1 MFRFMMW
8 LARRL
13 AAGRA
18 AAGARPAEQAPGMPV
33 TVIQGTGRPGTGGQR
48 LVTVRLPDGRLAE
61 GEHVADSAGPAGASG
76 GQNPTVVLVGQP
88 GNGASNGASKQG
100 GGGPRGRWY
109 SGIPRWIRW
118 GVPIVVIA
126 ALFRRI
132 VAWAVL
138 AALSGALHLFGVNVS
153 LPHVSFGWPWSSSA
167 SSSSTTLVGPLVL
180 NKIEGIDK
188 PALGST
194 TFDFMFTHSVNKPLG
209 ILPCWYSATFSA
221 VGHASATVNLNP
233 GAAWWKPSTG
243 HYVLKVLSKP
253 SGTTPGQVAVTMALP
268 QPQLPQSVHDV
279 SVDNTLSKPVS
290 TDHSWTYPGVAC
302 GVLVKPQFSQ
312 SVLYAQA
319 QQEAFKQATTVKG
332 VTQPLIAA
340 AEKEAAAIIGGNFI
354 TPTLNSLHYKVSKF
368 TIRWIAPPAP
378 PG

>member
-1 MFRFMMW
+1 VVRSLIW

-13 AAGRA
+13 GSGQQR
-18 AAGARPAEQAPGMPV
+18 AEQARSMPV
-33 TVIQGTGRPGTGGQR
+33 TVIPGAGVHGPGTR
-48 LVTVRLPDGRLAE
+48 PLVTVRLPDGRLVE
-61 GEHVADSAGPAGASG
+61 GEPASGPAGPAGQGSG
-76 GQNPTVVLVGQP
+76 AGPAGGDRPLHPTVVLFGQP
-88 GNGASNGASKQG
+88 GDGSGQP
-100 GGGPRGRWY
+100 GGPRRRWY
-109 SGIPRWIRW
+109 SGLPRWVRW
-118 GVPIVVIA
+118 GVPAVIILVV
-126 ALFRRI
+126 FRRI

-138 AALSGALHLFGVNVS
+138 AVLSGALHLFGANVN
-153 LPHVSFGWPWSSSA
+153 LPHVTFGWPWSSS

-188 PALGST
+188 PALGSA
-194 TFDFMFTHSVNKPLG
+194 TFDFMFSHSVNKPMG

-233 GAAWWKPSTG
+233 GASWWKASTG

-253 SGTTPGQVAVTMALP
+253 SGATPGQVSVTMALP
-268 QPQLPQSVHDV
+268 LPQLPQSVHDV

-302 GVLVKPQFSQ
+302 GLIVKPQFAQ
-312 SVLYAQA
+312 SVLYSQA

-340 AEKEAAAIIGGNFI
+340 AEKQASTIIGGNFI
-354 TPTLNSLHYKVSKF
+354 TPTLNSLNYKVSKF
-368 TIRWIAPPAP
+368 TIRWVAPPAP
-378 PG
+378 AG